1 MKIASVGR
9 EIIVAVLFC
18 TAAIS
23 FAENG
28 IDYNLFREQFDRL
41 PLAELTARGWSNI
54 KKERI
59 DSAAAFYSIATSRY
73 SESLSRDEMERCGIA
88 FINTGYIWL
97 FKRYNAEQAYP
108 WLIKAAEIG
117 ERHNLPQVRIGAY
130 DNLAKVYADYNN
142 YQKAMEL
149 YKKAFHEAIN
159 EHFDSGVTMTF
170 IDLATAARNSGH
182 LNDIAE
188 EIKALNDY
196 DFGTSPLSSY
206 CKYFGAGLERLVA
219 GDVDDAVSMLDGGER
234 LLDPVY
240 ERERYHTNH
249 VMFEGTSLLAAGNT
263 RKAIVKFRLG
273 EELSAKYGLSDVMQT
288 ACNDL
293 RQAYRTIGMTDSA
306 HYYEYRALLLR
317 DSLYTM
323 SKYDIIKDIESA
335 AALSGLRD
343 DIRKSRIREEK
354 QQALA
359 IATSAG
365 ALVAILLLTWVYIKN
380 RKLQRTNNELY
391 RKNMEAAER
400 RMIPCPP
407 RDTKQQSN
415 NDDKMRDIL
424 EKIYDILENSTEIF
438 SHDFSLERMASL
450 AQVKPQQVSQAIGD
464 LTGKNLNTLLG
475 EYRVREAC
483 RRLSDT
489 STYSRYTIESISE
502 SVGYRSRTHFSRVFK
517 TVTGMT
523 TTEFIR
529 QAKNQSGRPKEQ
541 N

>member
-1 MKIASVGR
+1 
-9 EIIVAVLFC
+9 
-18 TAAIS
+18 
-23 FAENG
+23 
-28 IDYNLFREQFDRL
+28 
-41 PLAELTARGWSNI
+41 
-54 KKERI
+54 
-59 DSAAAFYSIATSRY
+59 
-73 SESLSRDEMERCGIA
+73 
-88 FINTGYIWL
+88 
-97 FKRYNAEQAYP
+97 
-108 WLIKAAEIG
+108 
-117 ERHNLPQVRIGAY
+117 
-130 DNLAKVYADYNN
+130 
-142 YQKAMEL
+142 
-149 YKKAFHEAIN
+149 
-159 EHFDSGVTMTF
+159 
-170 IDLATAARNSGH
+170 
-182 LNDIAE
+182 
-188 EIKALNDY
+188 
-196 DFGTSPLSSY
+196 
-206 CKYFGAGLERLVA
+206 
-219 GDVDDAVSMLDGGER
+219 
-234 LLDPVY
+234 
-240 ERERYHTNH
+240 
-249 VMFEGTSLLAAGNT
+249 
-263 RKAIVKFRLG
+263 
-273 EELSAKYGLSDVMQT
+273 
-288 ACNDL
+288 
-293 RQAYRTIGMTDSA
+293 
-306 HYYEYRALLLR
+306 
-317 DSLYTM
+317 M

-365 ALVAILLLTWVYIKN
+365 AFVAILLLAWVYIKN
-380 RKLQRTNNELY
+380 RKLHRTNNELY

-489 STYSRYTIESISE
+489 STYGRYTIESISE